1 MSKIANTSTMRKSY
15 SSIEQINRDLQILR
29 LEKEIHYQRINQA
42 LEELRDEVAPENLLR
57 NALGSAGSLLKN
69 SGGIQTLLVTSILK
83 YFIRKFRK

>member
-1 MSKIANTSTMRKSY
+1 MNKIANTTTMRKSY

-29 LEKEIHYQRINQA
+29 IEREIHYQKINLAVDQVR
-42 LEELRDEVAPENLLR
+42 EEIAPQNLIK
-57 NALGSAGSLLKN
+57 NTLGSAGSLLKN

>member
-1 MSKIANTSTMRKSY
+1 MNKIANTSTMRKSY

-29 LEKEIHYQRINQA
+29 IEREIHYQKINLAVDQ
-42 LEELRDEVAPENLLR
+42 LREEIAPQNLIK
-57 NALGSAGSLLKN
+57 NTLGSAGSLLKN

>member
-1 MSKIANTSTMRKSY
+1 MRKSY

-29 LEKEIHYQRINQA
+29 IEREIHYQKINLAVDQ
-42 LEELRDEVAPENLLR
+42 LREEIAPQNLIK
-57 NALGSAGSLLKN
+57 NTLGSAGSLLKN

>member
-1 MSKIANTSTMRKSY
+1 MRKSY